1 MPKVVSLF
9 KSKLFKVGILFL
21 LFMAAAIIIIAM
33 LLGKEAGS
41 FVVRVQSGDLDRSI
55 AVSLDKDD
63 KNPGASLSTSG
74 LSNMGDYSPRY
85 FLQGDYQKLRE
96 LAEPTGF
103 TPYDNGCL
111 YIYTF
116 YILNTSKNGGVGVNV
131 TLNYSNVSNH
141 LDEVIRVL
149 TFYQTYNVSDPQVYQ
164 KADNLEKLQTKTP
177 TLASVEYEH
186 YILQPNNFAKTDGT
200 NGVVFD
206 NQTINIPPRGDDG
219 YVKYTVMFWIEGDDP
234 DSEYYGT
241 SKDDGSY
248 TNELYGGTIR
258 FELIV
263 SVKMD

>member
-55 AVSLDKDD
+55 AVSENKDD
-63 KNPGASLSTSG
+63 ENPGATLSTPG

-103 TPYDNGCL
+103 TNYDNDSL

-116 YILNTSKNGGVGVNV
+116 YILNTSKSGGVGVNV
-131 TLNYSNVSNH
+131 KLNYSNVSNH

-164 KADNLEKLQTKTP
+164 KEDNLTKLQTKKPELT
-177 TLASVEYEH
+177 SIEYEH
-186 YILQPNNFAKTDGT
+186 YILQPNNFSSPEK
-200 NGVVFD
+200 GVVFD
-206 NQTINIPPRGDDG
+206 DQTINIPPRGDDG

-234 DSEYYGT
+234 DSEYY
-241 SKDDGSY
+241 SKNENGMY
-248 TNELYGGTIR
+248 TNELYNGTIK
-258 FELIV
+258 FELV
-263 SVKMD
+263 VTVKMD